1 MLKIFACCK
10 IVSYICSMG
19 IADYLTI
26 SEYAKKKGF
35 TRQRIQQL
43 VKAKLI
49 DYVELE
55 GKKVIIHKNAKIKPS
70 GKKIGRPKKSKKK

>member
-1 MLKIFACCK
+1 
-10 IVSYICSMG
+10 MG

-43 VKAKLI
+43 VKDERIEYVKL
-49 DYVELE
+49 DG
-55 GKKVIIHKNAKIKPS
+55 GKIIIHKNAKIKPS